1 MPQQQKNGPTF
12 CVSYLVFSHRLVQWR
27 RPIINHFIFE
37 FQYVQNVESEEYVQT
52 QSKEDFDIF
61 EPITTEDLEMS
72 QILDDM
78 AGMHSIYIM
87 AVSSYHFFRLSW
99 TG

>member
-1 MPQQQKNGPTF
+1 M
-12 CVSYLVFSHRLVQWR
+12 
-27 RPIINHFIFE
+27 IE

-72 QILDDM
+72 RILDDM
-78 AGMHSIYIM
+78 AGMQKIYIRT
-87 AVSSYHFFRLSW
+87 VSSYCLFFGFPKLV
-99 TG
+99 